1 MNTAKILELVQQ
13 PSAKD
18 KALAEMRGLF
28 GRNGAASRWSR
39 LPARTRAVIC
49 YAAGLSTTYGGRELA
64 QFDIEQQEALRL
76 ALGELLAT
84 LHEFDGGVLDRREWH
99 RPTGRNVPTGS
110 EREQAEHQNKQRA
123 LLNEKASTL
132 EGRIAALRRAARNG
146 Q

>member
-1 MNTAKILELVQQ
+1 MNTAKVFELVQQ

-49 YAAGLSTTYGGRELA
+49 YAAGLSTTYSGRELA
-64 QFDIEQQEALRL
+64 QFDIEQQEALRF

-99 RPTGRNVPTGS
+99 RPTGRNVPTVS
-110 EREQAEHQNKQRA
+110 EREQAEHQNKQHA